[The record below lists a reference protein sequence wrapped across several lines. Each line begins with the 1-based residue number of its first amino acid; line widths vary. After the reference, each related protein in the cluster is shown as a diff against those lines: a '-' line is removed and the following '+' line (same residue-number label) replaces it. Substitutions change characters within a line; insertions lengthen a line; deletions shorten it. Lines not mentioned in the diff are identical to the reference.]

1 MQATFDRLEFGPPP
15 PPGFLRALGLAVI
28 AHALL
33 LLALGWGVSWKHQ
46 AVTLSAEA
54 ELWSAVPQ
62 QAAPKLIEVPPP
74 PPEPLIPV
82 IAPKVITPPPAPPVP
97 TVAPKLTDAD
107 IALERDKQ
115 RLLKE
120 KLLREKNQAERDRQE
135 KLEKLAVEKKRL
147 DNQRLDDKRELD
159 KKLAANK
166 KKADLKQADLKAT
179 EQKQAAAV
187 AQEDARN
194 TEVQRQ
200 ENIKRM
206 AGLAGATGPATST
219 GTALQA
225 SGPSPSYGGRIRA
238 RIKPNIVFTE
248 DITTNPTA
256 LVEVRTSPDGTI
268 ISRKLL
274 KSSGT
279 PAWDAA
285 VLKAIDKTE
294 TLPRDTDGR
303 VPPSLEISFRPK
315 D

>member
-1 MQATFDRLEFGPPP
+1 MQATADRLEFGPPP

-33 LLALGWGVSWKHQ
+33 LAALGWGVSWKNQ
-46 AVTLSAEA
+46 TVTLSAEA

-62 QAAPKLIEVPPP
+62 QAAPKLVEAPRPP
-74 PPEPLIPV
+74 PPEPV
-82 IAPKVITPPPAPPVP
+82 IAPKVITPPPPAPE
-97 TVAPKLTDAD
+97 VAPKLPDAD

-120 KLLREKNQAERDRQE
+120 KLLKEQKLAERDRQE
-135 KLEKLAVEKKRL
+135 KREKLEKLAIEKKRL
-147 DNQRLDDKRELD
+147 EDKRELD
-159 KKLAANK
+159 KKLAADK
-166 KKADLKQADLKAT
+166 KKADLNQTELKAA
-179 EQKQAAAV
+179 EQKKAV
-187 AQEDARN
+187 VQAQEEARN
-194 TEVQRQ
+194 TEIQRQ

-206 AGLAGATGPATST
+206 AGLAGVAGVAGATGASTAT

-248 DITTNPTA
+248 DIATNPTA
-256 LVEVRTSPDGTI
+256 EVEVRTSPDGTI

-274 KSSGT
+274 KTSGT
-279 PAWDAA
+279 ASWDAA

-294 TLPRDTDGR
+294 TLPRDVDGR
-303 VPPSLEISFRPK
+303 VPPSLVISFRPK